1 MKKRI
6 FIITSIILIFF
17 LSFFFI
23 NKVDKG
29 ENLPKYYKSVSSK
42 SYKIFMELPEIIKS
56 TIMIISGKKEFS
68 NLVNDYNVKFLPET
82 QYFNLSFS
90 KKKIDF
96 NKTKRHT
103 FYIEKFKDNLIFV
116 TKNGEFLKADL
127 DELTSKK
134 KEIKTTKFLKKNLKQ
149 PNENELKI
157 LDSLI
162 IDDKIYL
169 TKVAKKNNCEKL
181 SVVYSEINDVLD
193 FKILKE
199 FKECSKIGI
208 GAGRIQ
214 EYNFNSLRGILL
226 TTSDADKDTLD
237 ESAQDENSIYGK
249 ILFIDLDKKSHI
261 IFSKGHRNPQGLAV
275 KDNIIISTEH
285 GPRGGDEINKIV
297 YNKNYGWPVASYGY
311 SYYNEKL
318 LYKKSHEEHS
328 FEEPLFS
335 FLPSIGISE
344 LIILSEEFDPLWK
357 DNVLVASLND
367 RSIYRVKFQ
376 NSNFDKV
383 LYTEKI
389 FIGERIRDIKY
400 IESNELIV
408 LALER
413 TGSIGILTK

>member
-249 ILFIDLDKKSHI
+249 ILFIDLDKKSHM

-318 LYKKSHEEHS
+318 LYNNSHFNYES
-328 FEEPLFS
+328 KL
-335 FLPSIGISE
+335 
-344 LIILSEEFDPLWK
+344 K
-357 DNVLVASLND
+357 C
-367 RSIYRVKFQ
+367 
-376 NSNFDKV
+376 SN
-383 LYTEKI
+383 
-389 FIGERIRDIKY
+389 
-400 IESNELIV
+400 
-408 LALER
+408 R
-413 TGSIGILTK
+413 TN